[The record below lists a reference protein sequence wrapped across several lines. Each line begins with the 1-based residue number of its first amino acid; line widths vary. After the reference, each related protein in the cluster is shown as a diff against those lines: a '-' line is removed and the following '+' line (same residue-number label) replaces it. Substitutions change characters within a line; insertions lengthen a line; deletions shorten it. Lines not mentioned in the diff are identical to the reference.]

1 MLYSVVSSLI
11 NARKAASSPSP
22 NRVPACRS
30 SKPSSPHREPVDPF
44 PTPRCL
50 DPLFST
56 TSNFLFPQLLSFHIH
71 TNCPP
76 GVGVPKANSKRNS
89 AKIRPAVPT
98 PQRSNALTSLES
110 HPCAIVPPKSN
121 GITSL
126 YKNIGGWGGKADI
139 RRRVSVPSD
148 FREPR
153 DLPSLLATYNLRLTT
168 YNCLL
173 PANLSVATHSP
184 LAGESRSRASD

>member
-1 MLYSVVSSLI
+1 MSSLI

-30 SKPSSPHREPVDPF
+30 CKPSSPHREPANPF
-44 PTPRCL
+44 LTPRCL

-76 GVGVPKANSKRNS
+76 GVGVPKANGKRNS

-98 PQRSNALTSLES
+98 PQRSNVLTSLES
-110 HPCAIVPPKSN
+110 HPCAIVPPKSH

-126 YKNIGGWGGKADI
+126 YENIGGWGAKQTSGERCLSRATI
-139 RRRVSVPSD
+139 GSRGICLRC
-148 FREPR
+148 
-153 DLPSLLATYNLRLTT
+153 LPLTT
-168 YNCLL
+168 YDLQHTTASFQPICRLL
-173 PANLSVATHSP
+173 PTHP
-184 LAGESRSRASD
+184 LRENRGRALLTRGQTP

>member
-1 MLYSVVSSLI
+1 MLYSVVLSLI
-11 NARKAASSPSP
+11 NAREAASSPSP

-89 AKIRPAVPT
+89 PKIRPAVPT
-98 PQRSNALTSLES
+98 PQRLNALTSLES
-110 HPCAIVPPKSN
+110 HPCAAVPRKSN

-126 YKNIGGWGGKADI
+126 HKNIGGGGGQS
-139 RRRVSVPSD
+139 RHPTQGVHPERPSGAEGSA
-148 FREPR
+148 FAACH
-153 DLPSLLATYNLRLTT
+153 LQLTT
-168 YNCLL
+168 YNLQL
-173 PANLSVATHSP
+173 PPSSQFVGCYP
-184 LAGESRSRASD
+184 LTPCGRIEVPRF